1 MNRTIF
7 TITLLFAILNDL
19 SAVQLYIDPFEIL
32 AGETKEVSI
41 NFTQENETSYCAA
54 QFDVYLPKGLE
65 LVMENNVY
73 GVLNPNRTTTS
84 KPHVLRSSFYNNVCY
99 RFMVFA
105 MSGTQYIKG
114 TSGELIKVKIR
125 ANGEVEGGTQICE
138 IKNIKLTTAPSPST
152 VLLDAQTTQVAEYI
166 AKISDSGYGSF
177 SWPYALDFSACD
189 GVATVFR
196 AATTGANGSCILE
209 PIADKIVPA
218 NTGVILKGTAGKY
231 CPTMI
236 SLASPVEST
245 LIPTSDATY
254 TVNYDKEVYALSTK
268 NGKTGF
274 YPCREGVIVPQ
285 FKCYLQGTSTTNA
298 KEIIF
303 LEEDLSDISSLSVD
317 ESEHDCY
324 SLSGIKVGTPTRKN
338 VYIQNGRKILI
349 K

>member
-1 MNRTIF
+1 
-7 TITLLFAILNDL
+7 
-19 SAVQLYIDPFEIL
+19 
-32 AGETKEVSI
+32 
-41 NFTQENETSYCAA
+41 
-54 QFDVYLPKGLE
+54 
-65 LVMENNVY
+65 
-73 GVLNPNRTTTS
+73 
-84 KPHVLRSSFYNNVCY
+84 
-99 RFMVFA
+99 

-125 ANGEVEGGTQICE
+125 ANGEVEGGTQNCE

-152 VLLDAQTTQVAEYI
+152 VMLDAQTTQIAEYI

-189 GVATVFR
+189 GVATVFK

-236 SLASPVEST
+236 SYASTVEST
-245 LIPTSDATY
+245 LIPTSGATY
-254 TVNYDKEVYALSTK
+254 TVKYDKEVYALSTK

-274 YPCREGVIVPQ
+274 YPCRKGVIVPQ

>member
-7 TITLLFAILNDL
+7 AITLLFAVLNDL

-65 LVMENNVY
+65 LVMENNAY

-166 AKISDSGYGSF
+166 AKISDSGYGF
-177 SWPYALDFSACD
+177 QLALC
-189 GVATVFR
+189 VR
-196 AATTGANGSCILE
+196 L
-209 PIADKIVPA
+209 
-218 NTGVILKGTAGKY
+218 
-231 CPTMI
+231 
-236 SLASPVEST
+236 
-245 LIPTSDATY
+245 
-254 TVNYDKEVYALSTK
+254 
-268 NGKTGF
+268 
-274 YPCREGVIVPQ
+274 
-285 FKCYLQGTSTTNA
+285 
-298 KEIIF
+298 
-303 LEEDLSDISSLSVD
+303 
-317 ESEHDCY
+317 
-324 SLSGIKVGTPTRKN
+324 
-338 VYIQNGRKILI
+338 
-349 K
+349 

>member
-7 TITLLFAILNDL
+7 TIILLLSVLNGL
-19 SAVQLYIDPFEIL
+19 ATAQLFIEPFEIL

-41 NFTQENETSYCAA
+41 NFTQDNETSYGAA

-65 LVMENNVY
+65 LVKENNSY
-73 GVLNPNRTTTS
+73 GVLNPNRTNS
-84 KPHVLRSSFYNNVCY
+84 SRPHTLVSSFNNNVRY
-99 RFMVFA
+99 RFMIYSL
-105 MSGTQYIKG
+105 SGTQYLKG
-114 TSGELIKVKIR
+114 TSGELVKVKVR

-138 IKNIKLTTAPSPST
+138 IKDIKLTTAPSPST
-152 VLLDAQTTQVAEYI
+152 IKLDTETTQVTEYI

-177 SWPYALDFSACD
+177 SWPYALDFNACD
-189 GVATVFR
+189 GVSTIFR
-196 AATTGANGSCILE
+196 ATTTGANGSCHLE

-218 NTGVILKGTAGKY
+218 NTGVILKGTAGRY
-231 CPTMI
+231 CPTII
-236 SLASPVEST
+236 SSASSVEST
-245 LIPTSDATY
+245 LIPTSGATY

-274 YPCREGVIVPQ
+274 YPCRKDVVVPQ

-303 LEEDLSDISSLSVD
+303 LEEDLSAISSMNID
-317 ESEHDCY
+317 EPKQEYY

-338 VYIQNGRKILI
+338 VYIQNGRKIFI